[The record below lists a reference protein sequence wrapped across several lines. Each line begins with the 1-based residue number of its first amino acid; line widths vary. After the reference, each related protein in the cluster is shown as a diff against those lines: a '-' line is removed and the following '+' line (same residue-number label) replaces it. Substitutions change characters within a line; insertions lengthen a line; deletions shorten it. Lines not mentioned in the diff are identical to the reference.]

1 MVAVLGWRGW
11 MGPGQSQGASAPPW
25 MWWVNKDVE
34 FAALRLVL
42 GLFLIEE
49 YAGNVLQLNPC

>member
-1 MVAVLGWRGW
+1 
-11 MGPGQSQGASAPPW
+11 MGPGQSQGAPAPPW
-25 MWWVNKDVE
+25 MWWVNKDVQ
-34 FAALRLVL
+34 FAAVRLVL